1 MYLEEEN
8 RGWEALLKKVYNQEI
23 PPAILLHGFTFPI
36 LQDKAE
42 QLASEILLRSSPG
55 SEHKVSQ
62 KIHPDIYQFFPEG
75 KGRLH
80 SIDLPRG
87 IKKQIYI
94 SPFEAN
100 YKVYIIH
107 EVDRMTLAAISAF
120 LKVFEEPP
128 KHAVI
133 ILTTAKVQ
141 RLPKTIISRSLS
153 IFIERGEKILS
164 SKETFSYLFRYAQ
177 CEMTVTEVSQII
189 KDSPEIDKQ
198 VWRDR
203 VKQLLEVL
211 LELYRDRYMLHLG
224 LKASAL
230 NCPEHVK
237 EILQLPLLSLDKV
250 LLVIESACR
259 SLDNSSSAASVLE
272 WVAIQ
277 LLSLKYKQEKLL
289 SSNGCYPV
297 SN

>member
-1 MYLEEEN
+1 MHLEEEN
-8 RGWEALLKKVYNQEI
+8 QGWEALLRKVYHQEV
-23 PPAILLHGFTFPI
+23 PPAILLHGFTLPV

-42 QLASEILLRSSPG
+42 QLASEILLSSSPG

-100 YKVYIIH
+100 YKIYIIH
-107 EVDRMTLAAISAF
+107 EADRMTLAAISAF

-153 IFIERGEKILS
+153 IFIERGEKILC

-177 CEMTVTEVSQII
+177 CEIPVTEVSQII
-189 KDSPEIDKQ
+189 KESSETDKQ
-198 VWRDR
+198 VLRDKVQR
-203 VKQLLEVL
+203 FMEVL
-211 LELYRDRYMLHLG
+211 LELYRDRYTLNLG

-230 NCPEHVK
+230 NYPEHVK
-237 EILQLPLLSLDKV
+237 EILQLPLLPLDKV
-250 LLVIESACR
+250 LLIVESACR
-259 SLDNSSSAASVLE
+259 SLNNSSSAASVLE

-277 LLSLKYKQEKLL
+277 LVSLQYKEKELVSVSPGQDLS
-289 SSNGCYPV
+289 N
-297 SN
+297 